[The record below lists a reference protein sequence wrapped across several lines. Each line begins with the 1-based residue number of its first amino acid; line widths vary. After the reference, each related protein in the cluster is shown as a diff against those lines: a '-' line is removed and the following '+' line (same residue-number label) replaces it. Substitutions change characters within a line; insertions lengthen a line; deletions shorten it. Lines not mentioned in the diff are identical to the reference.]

1 MALPQPQ
8 FQPQAPRP
16 RRSRSARRAPVP
28 SERQLA
34 QVVEFSPRVTRS
46 PAWLRHVRAAKNVL
60 AAFAFLAT
68 AGSLALYV
76 QVVNNQ
82 QEWAAQYSRLKQLSQ
97 DERQLK
103 IYGEGIDNSL
113 RDRALNSD
121 MVPVTT
127 DRIINIDTQA
137 HSSLQQPPPPP
148 DFTDRISGWL
158 LGDLRL

>member
-8 FQPQAPRP
+8 FQPHAPRP
-16 RRSRSARRAPVP
+16 RRRRSSRRASVP
-28 SERQLA
+28 SERQQA
-34 QVVEFSPRVTRS
+34 QVIEFSPRAARS
-46 PAWLRHVRAAKNVL
+46 PAWLRHLRAAKNAL

-82 QEWAAQYSRLKQLSQ
+82 QDWADQYSRLKQLSQ

-113 RDRALNSD
+113 RERALNSD
-121 MVPVTT
+121 MVPATT
-127 DRIINIDTQA
+127 DRIINVDSQ
-137 HSSLQQPPPPP
+137 SSASLRQPPPPP
-148 DFTDRISGWL
+148 AVPIEFPAGY
-158 LGDLRL
+158 

>member
-1 MALPQPQ
+1 M
-8 FQPQAPRP
+8 
-16 RRSRSARRAPVP
+16 
-28 SERQLA
+28 
-34 QVVEFSPRVTRS
+34 
-46 PAWLRHVRAAKNVL
+46 
-60 AAFAFLAT
+60 
-68 AGSLALYV
+68 YV

-137 HSSLQQPPPPP
+137 DSSLQQPPPPP
-148 DFTDRISGWL
+148 TLPIEFPAGY
-158 LGDLRL
+158 